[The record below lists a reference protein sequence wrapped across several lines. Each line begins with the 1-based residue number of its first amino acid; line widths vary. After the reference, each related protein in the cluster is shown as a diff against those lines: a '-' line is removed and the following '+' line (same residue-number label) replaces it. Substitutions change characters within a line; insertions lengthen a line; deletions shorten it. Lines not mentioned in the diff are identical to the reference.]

1 MTLVL
6 VFADVELFET
16 ISESI
21 SRDPM
26 VQKKKQACRLTCCS
40 EPKPGRGLRCTGGW
54 YFGLRAVRVCEG
66 GWSVV
71 RVLGGSCGGRLQ
83 MGFRRCAVSVVV
95 LSWWFV
101 FSGKLKG

>member
-1 MTLVL
+1 M
-6 VFADVELFET
+6 
-16 ISESI
+16 
-21 SRDPM
+21 
-26 VQKKKQACRLTCCS
+26 
-40 EPKPGRGLRCTGGW
+40 
-54 YFGLRAVRVCEG
+54 CEG

-101 FSGKLKG
+101 FSGEAKGLAALCDWKVANTNQGFSAFHHVYGKKM